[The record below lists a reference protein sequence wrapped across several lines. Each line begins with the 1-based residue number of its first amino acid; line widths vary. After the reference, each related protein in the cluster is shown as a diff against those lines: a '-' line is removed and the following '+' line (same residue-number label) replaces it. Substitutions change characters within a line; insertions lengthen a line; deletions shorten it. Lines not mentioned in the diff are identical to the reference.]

1 MKVFHFIIFCYI
13 LASCKASSK
22 SNLVNNI
29 EFEREAIIIDS
40 TKIQFPWLSNYDV
53 KNNVQNNIPLPKGYY
68 RENATANSFTHW
80 LRHLPL
86 KPNDMIVNLYNGDEK
101 AIQSAQFAILDIDV
115 GKEDLQQCADAVMR
129 LRAEYL
135 YVQKRFD
142 QIHFRYTSGDLVSW
156 DQWRMGMRPMVNGN
170 KVSWQQTSTEDDS
183 YKNFKKYLINIF
195 SYCGSLSLSRELKQI
210 SDIHNIQAGDVFIR
224 GGTPGHAVIVL
235 DVAINR
241 ESGKKIF
248 ILAQSYMPAQEIHL
262 LKNHENIN
270 LSPWY
275 EEDFGDELMT
285 PQYTFTRNEL
295 MRFE

>member
-129 LRAEYL
+129 LRIFVCTKTLRPNTFPL
-135 YVQKRFD
+135 YCRRFGELGSMA
-142 QIHFRYTSGDLVSW
+142 YGYAT
-156 DQWRMGMRPMVNGN
+156 NGQ
-170 KVSWQQTSTEDDS
+170 WQQ
-183 YKNFKKYLINIF
+183 
-195 SYCGSLSLSRELKQI
+195 GELATNK
-210 SDIHNIQAGDVFIR
+210 HR
-224 GGTPGHAVIVL
+224 
-235 DVAINR
+235 R
-241 ESGKKIF
+241 
-248 ILAQSYMPAQEIHL
+248 
-262 LKNHENIN
+262 
-270 LSPWY
+270 
-275 EEDFGDELMT
+275 
-285 PQYTFTRNEL
+285 
-295 MRFE
+295 